1 MNKKILKHI
10 KKLNLQLKLCKIII
24 IILLAFILF
33 PMFEKMEKENIK
45 MLELS
50 EKLEKELIRE
60 AKKLHDFNK
69 LGLNYVYDF
78 EI

>member
-1 MNKKILKHI
+1 MNKKILNHI
-10 KKLNLQLKLCKIII
+10 KKLNFQLKLCKIII
-24 IILLAFILF
+24 LLLLAFLLF

-45 MLELS
+45 ILESS
-50 EKLEKELIRE
+50 ENLEKDLILE

>member
-1 MNKKILKHI
+1 MNKKILNHI
-10 KKLNLQLKLCKIII
+10 KKLKFQLKLCKIII
-24 IILLAFILF
+24 ILLLAFILF
-33 PMFEKMEKENIK
+33 PMFEKMEQENIK
-45 MLELS
+45 ILESS
-50 EKLEKELIRE
+50 EELEKDLIQE